1 MNDSA
6 NMPRTARDALIIE
19 MLGDLGRLHDSVN
32 ELKNTLPAQTQSA
45 VSAIAG
51 QTEKSLDRL
60 TQLIGYIAKITDSF
74 KSQFDQYVNLE
85 TRMLK
90 AAISQVGEEERVKI
104 AADLAK
110 RVEEI
115 EIATAEAHKT
125 LSREASDR
133 LQQIVDKSINQI
145 RDRLD
150 RELVRPVKAAAA
162 SLHRNVLYTV
172 FACLIAGAIGG
183 GASTW
188 LSASLN
194 SNTNELRG
202 LGQAVQAAWPSLD
215 EHAKGAILE
224 QLKKRSG
231 K

>member
-1 MNDSA
+1 MNDSV
-6 NMPRTARDALIIE
+6 NTPRTARDALIIE

-74 KSQFDQYVNLE
+74 KSQFDQYVNVE
-85 TRMLK
+85 ARMLK
-90 AAISQVGEEERVKI
+90 AEILLEGEEERGRI

-110 RVEEI
+110 RIEEF
-115 EIATAEAHKT
+115 ERSTEKARTALT
-125 LSREASDR
+125 REASGK
-133 LQQIVDKSINQI
+133 LNQIVEQSINLV
-145 RDRLD
+145 RERLD
-150 RELVRPVKAAAA
+150 SELVRPVEAAAK
-162 SLHRNVLYTV
+162 SLRRNAIYMV

-183 GASTW
+183 GACLVVNATY
-188 LSASLN
+188 AKD
-194 SNTNELRG
+194 LRR
-202 LGQAVQAAWPSLD
+202 LGQAAQTAWPSLD
-215 EHAKGAILE
+215 EHARGVIVE
-224 QLKKRSG
+224 QMKKQSG